1 MDRKIIEKYAELI
14 VKTGVNMQKNKV
26 LIITALVENY
36 EFVEMLTEIAY
47 REGAREVIPSWINE
61 KMDRSKYLH
70 APDDLFDE
78 LPEYRKMFYL
88 ENVRKDACYIRL
100 TGEDPDALKGI
111 DQDRIMRYKR
121 VLGEGIKEYRERLM
135 ANKNMWCVASA
146 PTKAWAKKM
155 FPDLS
160 QEEAIEKLWEAI
172 LKTNRMYEE
181 DPLAALEEHKKNLK
195 NRTKF
200 MNDNGFKFL
209 KYSNGHGT
217 DLTVE
222 LPKNHIWLGGSDVM
236 EDGTEYMANLPT
248 EEIFT
253 LPKKDGVNGVVHSTK
268 PLVYNGVLIDD
279 FWIRFEAGKAVE
291 YDANKGLEA
300 LKSLI
305 DLDEGSAY
313 LGEVAL
319 VPYHSPISEMDILF
333 YNTLFDENA
342 SCHLALGEAYPVCIK
357 DGENMNKDELEK
369 NGVNSSLAHEDF
381 MVGSADMKIVGIKE
395 SGEEVVVFEDGD
407 FAYEKK

>member
-1 MDRKIIEKYAELI
+1 
-14 VKTGVNMQKNKV
+14 
-26 LIITALVENY
+26 
-36 EFVEMLTEIAY
+36 
-47 REGAREVIPSWINE
+47 
-61 KMDRSKYLH
+61 
-70 APDDLFDE
+70 
-78 LPEYRKMFYL
+78 
-88 ENVRKDACYIRL
+88 
-100 TGEDPDALKGI
+100 
-111 DQDRIMRYKR
+111 
-121 VLGEGIKEYRERLM
+121 
-135 ANKNMWCVASA
+135 
-146 PTKAWAKKM
+146 
-155 FPDLS
+155 
-160 QEEAIEKLWEAI
+160 
-172 LKTNRMYEE
+172 MYEE